1 MVGYEESI
9 EINMVRLYQSLS
21 EKDRRRYAGV
31 EANKLGHGGTEYIAS
46 LFGCDPKTI
55 RRGIDE
61 VDELPV
67 DPAKN
72 RVRKKGGAVQMLA
85 KRRRVLFKPLKMKS
99 SSTQRGRQ

>member
-9 EINMVRLYQSLS
+9 EVNMLRLYQSLS

-31 EANKLGHGGTEYIAS
+31 EAKKLGHGGTEYVAS
-46 LFGCDPKTI
+46 LFDCDPKTI

-72 RVRKKGGAVQMLA
+72 RIRRKGGAAQMLA
-85 KRRRVLFKPLKMKS
+85 KRRRVLSKRLKTKS
-99 SSTQRGRQ
+99 SSTPQGRP